1 MSKKSDGEGAPHP
14 TRGVID
20 NAARSHYSARTIPGL
35 TLTAEGNIMV
45 RVVLVAL
52 VLLTFTAT
60 SLAAPAGT
68 PIRIGSTLALTGPL
82 APTALLHKIAGE
94 IYVDELNKGNG
105 LLGRPVEWVLL
116 DDQSKADLTRSL
128 YEKLITV
135 DKVDLLIGPYATS
148 AILAA
153 MGVAQ
158 RYQKMLVHHSYGM
171 PHLAKY
177 EMHFPTAAFGPEPNR
192 TVPAVVFD
200 ALAAT
205 ANPPKTV
212 AILTSKFPSAQ
223 FQSSGAKEVA
233 EKRGLKVALYLEYEF
248 GTRDWGA
255 MAARVKDAKPD
266 FLWVG
271 ALGLDGNQLLEAMKK
286 LDYAPP
292 RHFHLFPAPGPLAL
306 APDGKLALAAT
317 FFEEHPPFTNNQGA
331 ARLVSLYRERAAKA
345 NVPYTNVDTQA
356 AGSFAAWQLL
366 EAAVTATRS
375 LDDKVLAQWL
385 RTNRVDTI
393 VGKLCFDGPN
403 NYGDDLT
410 KVKQVQDGKWVVVWP
425 REFAAPGARLL
436 PP

>member
-1 MSKKSDGEGAPHP
+1 MMLAPWQPGVRGAL
-14 TRGVID
+14 
-20 NAARSHYSARTIPGL
+20 ASL
-35 TLTAEGNIMV
+35 L
-45 RVVLVAL
+45 VVAFAL
-52 VLLTFTAT
+52 PAV
-60 SLAAPAGT
+60 AAPSGQ

-94 IYVDELNKGNG
+94 IYIEELNKANG

-116 DDQSKADLTRSL
+116 DDQSKPDVTRSL

-135 DKVDLLIGPYATS
+135 DKVDLLMGPYATS
-148 AILAA
+148 GILAA

-158 RYQKMLVHHSYGM
+158 RYQKVFIHHSFGM
-171 PHLAKY
+171 PHLATY
-177 EMHFPTAAFGPEPNR
+177 EMHFPTAPFGFEPNVTLPT
-192 TVPAVVFD
+192 TVFN

-205 ANPPKTV
+205 SSPPKTV

-223 FQSSGAKEVA
+223 FQSNGAREVA

-255 MAARVKDAKPD
+255 LAARVKDARPD

-286 LDYAPP
+286 LDYMPP

-306 APDGKLALAAT
+306 APDGKLALSST
-317 FFEEHPPFTNNQGA
+317 VFEEHPPFMSNTGA
-331 ARLVSLYRERAAKA
+331 AKLVPLFVERATKA
-345 NVPYTNVDTQA
+345 NVPYPHVDTQA

-366 EAAVTATRS
+366 EAAVTATKS
-375 LDDKVLAQWL
+375 LDDKVLGQWL
-385 RTNRVDTI
+385 RRNRVSTI
-393 VGKLCFDGPN
+393 IGTLRFDGKN
-403 NYGDDLT
+403 NYGDDLF

-425 REFAAPGARLL
+425 KEFAAPGTRLL